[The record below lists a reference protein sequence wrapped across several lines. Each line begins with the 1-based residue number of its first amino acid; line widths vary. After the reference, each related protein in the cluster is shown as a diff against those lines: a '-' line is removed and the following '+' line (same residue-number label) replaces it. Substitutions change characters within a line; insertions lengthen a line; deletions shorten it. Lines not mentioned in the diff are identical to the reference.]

1 MRKLTTQDVFAALRI
16 ASDLQ
21 LKDEVK
27 TLAQLANDGKL
38 SRDEIGAQAFM
49 KVLDLFVSKKA
60 EGRIYEFLA
69 GPFEITPEQVRD
81 LPLMELAENIKAL
94 AEENDLAGFF
104 TLLGGLTTPKPS
116 TSSFAAIA
124 K

>member
-1 MRKLTTQDVFAALRI
+1 MRKLTTQDVFVALRI
-16 ASDLQ
+16 VSDLQ
-21 LKDEVK
+21 LKDEVQ
-27 TLAQLANDGKL
+27 TLAKLANDKEL

-60 EGRIYEFLA
+60 EGRVYEFLA
-69 GPFEITPEQVRD
+69 GPFEMTPEQVRD
-81 LPLMELAENIKAL
+81 LELMVLANNL
-94 AEENDLAGFF
+94 QLMAEENNIAGFF

>member
-16 ASDLQ
+16 VSDLQ
-21 LKDEVK
+21 LKDEVQA
-27 TLAQLANDGKL
+27 LAQLANDGKL

-60 EGRIYEFLA
+60 EGRVYEFLA
-69 GPFEITPEQVRD
+69 GPFEVTPEEVRD
-81 LPLMELAENIKAL
+81 LPLMELAENIKEL
-94 AEENDLAGFF
+94 AEENDIAGFF
-104 TLLGGLTTPKPS
+104 TLLGGLITPRPS
-116 TSSFAAIA
+116 TSSFAGIA

>member
-1 MRKLTTQDVFAALRI
+1 MKKLTTQDVFAALRI
-16 ASDLQ
+16 VSDLQ
-21 LKDEVK
+21 LKEEVQM
-27 TLAQLANDGKL
+27 LAQLANDGKL

-49 KVLDLFVSKKA
+49 KVLDLFVCKKA

-69 GPFEITPEQVRD
+69 GPFETTPEQVRD
-81 LPLMELAENIKAL
+81 LPLMTLAENLKVL
-94 AEENDLAGFF
+94 AEENDIAGFF
-104 TLLGGLTTPKPS
+104 TLLGGLITPKPS

>member
-21 LKDEVK
+21 LKDEVQA
-27 TLAQLANDGKL
+27 LAQLANDGKL
-38 SRDEIGAQAFM
+38 TRDEIGAQAFM

-104 TLLGGLTTPKPS
+104 TLLGGLTTQKPS